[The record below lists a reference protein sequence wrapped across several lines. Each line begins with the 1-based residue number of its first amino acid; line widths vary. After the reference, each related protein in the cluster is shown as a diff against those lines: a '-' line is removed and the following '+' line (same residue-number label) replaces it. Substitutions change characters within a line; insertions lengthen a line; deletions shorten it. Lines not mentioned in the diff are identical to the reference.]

1 MERRAIGK
9 VRFQKTMA
17 IPIYGSFVNKYK
29 KDCIFVTGNTTN
41 MLITLLTILFIS
53 LKLSGK
59 SLKKK
64 AGSKETDVEGN
75 VK

>member
-1 MERRAIGK
+1 M
-9 VRFQKTMA
+9 RFQKTMA